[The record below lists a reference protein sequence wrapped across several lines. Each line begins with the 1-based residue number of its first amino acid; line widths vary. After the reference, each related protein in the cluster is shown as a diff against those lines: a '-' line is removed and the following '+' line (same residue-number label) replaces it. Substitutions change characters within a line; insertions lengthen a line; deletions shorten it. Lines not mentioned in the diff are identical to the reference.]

1 MKRAIHQS
9 QLEMLTGKCAAMYEH
24 RYVNNIKVPPG
35 IAVHAG
41 TGVHHGAAK
50 NYEHIIEHGVFMET
64 DAVIETAVQAFDA
77 ALEKDGAIDDTP
89 VERGRAKDKTVRL
102 AQLHADRVA
111 PSRKPESVEKTFRL
125 ELGGY
130 PIDVVGTIDL
140 LEKDGQL
147 SDVKTSAKSPQPSI
161 VHSSVQLSS
170 YALAANAMAGRE
182 LNAEVAVR
190 LDYLVDTKVPKHVP
204 LDSSRNGVDYE
215 NFLKRVELANRMIEN
230 GVFPPTSPANWICSE
245 KYCGYWKDV
254 CPFGRRG
261 RSRHSEETNN

>member
-24 RYVNNIKVPPG
+24 RYVNDVKVPPG

-50 NYEHIIEHGVFMET
+50 NYEHLITDGMLLPT
-64 DAVIETAVQAFDA
+64 DAVVELAVEAFDK
-77 ALEKDGAIDDTP
+77 ALEKDGAIDDSP
-89 VERGRAKDKTVRL
+89 SERGDAKDKTVRL
-102 AQLHADRVA
+102 ARLHAERVA
-111 PSRKPESVEKTFRL
+111 PSRMPAAVEKTFRL

-140 LEKDGQL
+140 IEKNDEI
-147 SDVKTSAKSPQPSI
+147 SDVKTSGKSPQESI

-182 LNAEVAVR
+182 LSADVAVR
-190 LDYLVDTKVPKHVP
+190 LDYLVDTKSPKHVP
-204 LDSSRNGVDYE
+204 LESSRNGVDYQ
-215 NFLKRVELANRMIEN
+215 NFLRRVELANAMIEN
-230 GVFPPTSPANWICSE
+230 GVFPPTSPANWCCQE

-254 CPFGRRG
+254 CAFGRRG
-261 RSRHSEETNN
+261 RSRT